1 VLTKACEQCKTSI
14 DAHKG
19 RLLVKEAAR
28 AVRSLPHP
36 EQLGVLLL
44 SVQNDR
50 AAHCRGYRLRS
61 LKGQLPHAAGDRAG

>member
-1 VLTKACEQCKTSI
+1 MLTKACEQCKASI

-28 AVRSLPHP
+28 AVRSLPDP
-36 EQLGVLLL
+36 ALSGVLLPA
-44 SVQNDR
+44 VQIDGVV
-50 AAHCRGYRLRS
+50 HCRGYRLRS